1 MSRPNK
7 VKKLRLAL
15 MDDQTHDVI
24 WVLRSHKALFIFEII
39 IGLVLLCAIIFSL
52 VAFTPLRTLIPGYP
66 DANSRKA
73 TIQTALKVDSLQ
85 NVVSRWEL
93 YSGNLLRIVEGQEPL
108 MIDSLVSLAAKPE
121 YTDEQLAQM
130 HRQDSLLRAMVI
142 EEEQFQQSRLVKH
155 SSIESMHF
163 FTPLKG
169 AVSGAFE
176 AVTHPYLEI
185 TAPDNSP
192 VMSVL
197 EGTVI
202 STLWTDAEG
211 YEIFVQHSGEL
222 VSIYRHAQ
230 KILVRKG
237 DRLTAGAPIALVGQ
251 SGSLSRERFQ
261 FELWY
266 KGEAVDPSK
275 YIKF

>member
-1 MSRPNK
+1 MAKQNK

-15 MDDQTHDVI
+15 MDDETHDVL
-24 WVLRSHKALFIFEII
+24 WVLRSHKALFVFEI
-39 IGLVLLCAIIFSL
+39 VVTVVVLCAIIFSL
-52 VAFTPLRTLIPGYP
+52 IAFTPIRTLIPGYP

-85 NVVSRWEL
+85 SVVSRWEL

-108 MIDSLVSLAAKPE
+108 KIDSLVSLASKPE
-121 YTDEQLAQM
+121 YTDEELLNM
-130 HRQDSLLRAMVI
+130 RRQDSLLREMVI
-142 EEEQFQQSRLVKH
+142 QEEQFQQSRQSKKL
-155 SSIESMHF
+155 SIESMHF

-169 AVSGAFE
+169 AVSHGYE
-176 AVTHPYLEI
+176 VLTHPYLEI
-185 TAPDNSP
+185 TAPANSV
-192 VMSVL
+192 VMAVL

-211 YEIFVQHSGEL
+211 YEIFIQHADDL
-222 VSIYRHAQ
+222 VSVYRHTQ

-237 DRLTAGAPIALVGQ
+237 DKLASGASIALVGE
-251 SGSLSRERFQ
+251 SGSLAGDHLQ

-266 KGEAVDPSK
+266 KGEAIDPTK

>member
-1 MSRPNK
+1 MAKQNK

-15 MDDQTHDVI
+15 MDDETHDVL
-24 WVLRSHKALFIFEII
+24 WVLRSPKALFVFEIVVTI
-39 IGLVLLCAIIFSL
+39 VVLCAIIFSL
-52 VAFTPLRTLIPGYP
+52 IAFTPIRTLIPGYP

-85 NVVSRWEL
+85 SVVSRWEL

-108 MIDSLVSLAAKPE
+108 RIDSLVSLASKPE
-121 YTDEQLAQM
+121 YTDEELLNM
-130 HRQDSLLRAMVI
+130 RRQDSLLREMVI
-142 EEEQFQQSRLVKH
+142 QEEQFQQSRQSKKL
-155 SSIESMHF
+155 SIESMHF

-169 AVSGAFE
+169 AVSHGYE
-176 AVTHPYLEI
+176 VLTHPYLEI
-185 TAPDNSP
+185 TAPANSV
-192 VMSVL
+192 VMAVL

-211 YEIFVQHSGEL
+211 YEIFIQHADDL
-222 VSIYRHAQ
+222 VSVYRHTQ

-237 DRLTAGAPIALVGQ
+237 DKLASGASIALVGE
-251 SGSLSRERFQ
+251 SGSLAGDHLQ

-266 KGEAVDPSK
+266 KGEAIDPTK